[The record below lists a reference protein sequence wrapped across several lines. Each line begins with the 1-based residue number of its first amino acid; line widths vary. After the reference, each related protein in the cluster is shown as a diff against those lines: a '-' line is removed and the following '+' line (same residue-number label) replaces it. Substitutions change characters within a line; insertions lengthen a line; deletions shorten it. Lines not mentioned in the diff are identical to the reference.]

1 MSGTEYSEKMFWRT
15 PELVNKL
22 IHYLDVQSVSKLAEA
37 HHLTAQVLQEG
48 TVTWDKLIKRN
59 CPFYI

>member
-1 MSGTEYSEKMFWRT
+1 MSGTEYSGKVFWRT

-48 TVTWDKLIKRN
+48 TVT
-59 CPFYI
+59 